1 MKITTSLCLV
11 IHNCLESLCF
21 VRKRLYNTTINFTH
35 LEFVVCFSLNTVD
48 AEYMFPL
55 HYTLL
60 QNSEGEG
67 VAAQQA
73 TARSWVDVPQGY
85 SAYTLGNWWLDG
97 WLCWW

>member
-21 VRKRLYNTTINFTH
+21 ARKRLYNTTINFTH

-48 AEYMFPL
+48 TEYMLSL
-55 HYTLL
+55 HYTLF
-60 QNSEGEG
+60 QNLEGEG

-73 TARSWVDVPQGY
+73 AAPAWVDVPQGY
-85 SAYTLGNWWLDG
+85 SGHKRRNWWLDC
-97 WLCWW
+97 WLCWM